1 MFDSIKVK
9 KIGLKKKDGY
19 LYFIDRDGDISMT
32 KMNRGA
38 MMAKTKKKTAKKKKK
53 STATK
58 KKKKATKK
66 KAKKKKKKK

>member
-1 MFDSIKVK
+1 LFDAIKVK

-38 MMAKTKKKTAKKKKK
+38 MMAKKKKKK
-53 STATK
+53 STAK

-66 KAKKKKKKK
+66 KAKKKRKK

>member
-1 MFDSIKVK
+1 LFDAIKVK

-38 MMAKTKKKTAKKKKK
+38 MMAKKKKKTAKKKKK
-53 STATK
+53 STAK

-66 KAKKKKKKK
+66 KAKKKRKK